1 MVPQRGR
8 WCSTG
13 LYIERYMVLRCD
25 LANRYNLLLRPQTES
40 MRSRSPPHPPTGGR
54 DHSLAGAGLGCFL
67 RATRNSMSDVSYT
80 LLIIASGVAVAFL
93 TFAVLGVE

>member
-1 MVPQRGR
+1 
-8 WCSTG
+8 
-13 LYIERYMVLRCD
+13 MVLRCD
-25 LANRYNLLLRPQTES
+25 LANRYNPALA
-40 MRSRSPPHPPTGGR
+40 SPNREHSVPIATPYPTQQAVGTILSPGR
-54 DHSLAGAGLGCFL
+54 DWDASL